1 MKYNRKKC
9 FEQAKRVVVKVGSG
23 VLTQKYGL
31 NIEVVESVAGQIS
44 ELMDAGVEVILVSS
58 GAMAAGIKKIGLTQR
73 PYEIPKRQ
81 AVAALGQADL
91 IMEYEKAF
99 EGYDRKVAQVL
110 LTSDDLS
117 NRRRYLNAR
126 NTLYTLL
133 SWKVIPIINENDTV
147 VVEEIKFGDNDNLS
161 AMIALLMDADILI
174 NLTDIDGLY
183 SSDPRMNPDAE
194 LIPMV
199 STIKKRIEKLASG
212 IPGALGTGGMLS
224 KIKAAKKVT
233 AAGIPMLIANGG
245 KPDTLKRLFSGGE
258 YGTFFVPKKEKL
270 ASRKCWIAFTLKP
283 KGVIKIDDGATQ
295 AIVQRGKSILPSG
308 IVCVEGEFGI
318 GAPVEFKNGSNER
331 LGIGLVNYTSADI
344 AKIIGLKSSQI
355 EARLG
360 YKPYD
365 EVIHRDNLA
374 LTGECTL

>member
-99 EGYDRKVAQVL
+99 ERYDRKVAQVL
-110 LTSDDLS
+110 LTRDDLS

-147 VVEEIKFGDNDNLS
+147 VVEEIKFGDND
-161 AMIALLMDADILI
+161 
-174 NLTDIDGLY
+174 
-183 SSDPRMNPDAE
+183 
-194 LIPMV
+194 
-199 STIKKRIEKLASG
+199 
-212 IPGALGTGGMLS
+212 
-224 KIKAAKKVT
+224 
-233 AAGIPMLIANGG
+233 
-245 KPDTLKRLFSGGE
+245 
-258 YGTFFVPKKEKL
+258 
-270 ASRKCWIAFTLKP
+270 
-283 KGVIKIDDGATQ
+283 
-295 AIVQRGKSILPSG
+295 
-308 IVCVEGEFGI
+308 
-318 GAPVEFKNGSNER
+318 
-331 LGIGLVNYTSADI
+331 
-344 AKIIGLKSSQI
+344 
-355 EARLG
+355 
-360 YKPYD
+360 
-365 EVIHRDNLA
+365 
-374 LTGECTL
+374 